1 MSAWQTPVS
10 WSSCKM
16 KAVAASSCEAEYMAA
31 SEIVREC
38 LWLRY
43 LFSDL
48 GYGDLSCQNF
58 GTLCEE
64 DFVKVQLS
72 ELVDKNEK
80 PITCFG
86 DNKGA
91 IAISYNPVLHK
102 RTKHIHVRYH
112 LTRHEVDKGHVV
124 FGYINTKENL
134 ADLMTKGLT
143 RVPHN
148 HLVGKIMFSVED
160 GQVTDIEGQD
170 VVWEARAPVLTELYQ
185 SKPRGLYPEW
195 KNIETPWIHRQSR
208 WADTMPEFS
217 MPPIPQGGIAVKK
230 NEDLGQLELALE
242 RANQDM
248 KTEEDE
254 ELLAWTTCH
263 CLFTLVISG
272 NITLG
277 SQANSTLNALS
288 THLDAFCDIVDSGAS
303 FTFVGG
309 HCNLKNAK
317 EATGVVHVAD
327 GRAKQIEEIGDYG
340 PMKNARKVS
349 CFKRTLVSVTDLVQ
363 QFGSVLFDDDGVHV
377 TSTRED
383 GTEVKTQIGRPTP
396 QRLYSFEVGS
406 LKDHVQ
412 RLRRRFT
419 SWKRPGRVRRSRRH
433 R

>member
-1 MSAWQTPVS
+1 MGRHHA
-10 WSSCKM
+10 
-16 KAVAASSCEAEYMAA
+16 
-31 SEIVREC
+31 R
-38 LWLRY
+38 
-43 LFSDL
+43 
-48 GYGDLSCQNF
+48 
-58 GTLCEE
+58 
-64 DFVKVQLS
+64 
-72 ELVDKNEK
+72 
-80 PITCFG
+80 
-86 DNKGA
+86 
-91 IAISYNPVLHK
+91 VLHA
-102 RTKHIHVRYH
+102 T
-112 LTRHEVDKGHVV
+112 
-124 FGYINTKENL
+124 NT
-134 ADLMTKGLT
+134 T
-143 RVPHN
+143 
-148 HLVGKIMFSVED
+148 
-160 GQVTDIEGQD
+160 
-170 VVWEARAPVLTELYQ
+170 
-185 SKPRGLYPEW
+185 
-195 KNIETPWIHRQSR
+195 
-208 WADTMPEFS
+208 
-217 MPPIPQGGIAVKK
+217 GGIAVKK

-277 SQANSTLNALS
+277 AQANSTLNALS